1 MYNTIEDYDENEFE
15 KYEDDLD
22 DEVEAMYFEEEP
34 ESEDDYD
41 GEFIGNDGTPDRSV
55 LLSVND
61 NGATLDD
68 VQSDMKNRMRSFP
81 QETSG
86 PKDIAVIMSQGS
98 NPLSLMPAN
107 VQMMQPTLISL
118 DNDSFIEGK
127 IYKKGTVLEIFT
139 EAYGSHRD
147 DYQDVEIQKQARHDQ
162 FKRDEMEAELDHED
176 NPGYHMNK
184 SSDNKHSDY
193 KEPVRL
199 PSGLDA
205 SQTNDFKRIILDYG
219 NSMNQYIPKEYQH
232 LITDYRNGKKF
243 DAEQTKKLIKYMYS
257 MDLI

>member
-1 MYNTIEDYDENEFE
+1 MYNTIEDYDEDEFE

-34 ESEDDYD
+34 EYEDDYD
-41 GEFIGNDGTPDRSV
+41 GDFIGDDGTPDRSV

-98 NPLSLMPAN
+98 NPLSLTPAN

-139 EAYGSHRD
+139 EGYEDKYGDREPPRKGERD
-147 DYQDVEIQKQARHDQ
+147 E
-162 FKRDEMEAELDHED
+162 FKRDEMKAELDHED
-176 NPGYHMNK
+176 NPGRYKPTSAADTEYPSYTK
-184 SSDNKHSDY
+184 SAASA
-193 KEPVRL
+193 
-199 PSGLDA
+199 SGLK
-205 SQTNDFKRIILDYG
+205 NDLKSIDLGYG
-219 NSMNQYIPKEYQH
+219 NSMNQYIPNEYHH
-232 LITDYRNGKKF
+232 LIKDYRNGKTF
-243 DAEQTKKLIKYMYS
+243 DAEQAKKLIKYMRN